1 MDKREFRK
9 KLLSLVLPITFQQFM
24 LAVVSASDAL
34 MVGVIGQN
42 LLSAV
47 SLASQ
52 ITFVYN
58 LFLAAMT
65 IGTSMFAAQY
75 WGKGDKDAVERI
87 LGIVLRSSM
96 SVSFVFFLGATF
108 LPEYLMRIFTPDP
121 ELIHYGVQYLQIVG
135 ITYLLCGISQIYLC
149 IMKNSGLASMSM
161 IISSTAAFLNIVLNA
176 VLIYGLFG
184 APRMEA
190 AGAAAATAIAR
201 AAELLWVFWE
211 LRKTGRVKIRF
222 LYIRK
227 PDQGL
232 KKDFWHYTL
241 PVLGNE
247 LVWGGGFTMYSVI
260 MGHLGTDAVAANSIA
275 NIVKNLIASLAGGIG
290 NGGSIMVGNEL
301 GAGRLEMAKAYGK
314 KLCHIAVV
322 SGILS
327 GIFLLLI
334 SPLVL
339 QVTDLSPKAEGYLKW
354 MLVMCAVYMVGKY
367 VNGTTIGGIFC
378 AGGDS
383 RFGFLCDA
391 VTLWCFTV
399 PVGLL
404 AAFVLKWPVLAVY
417 FIVNSDEIV
426 KFPAVYLH
434 YGKYKWLKDLT
445 VREEGK
451 EKSFRKNKPADEA
464 ERIIRCEP
472 VPAFIK
478 HMSCSALC

>member
-1 MDKREFRK
+1 MKYGKRSMDRREFRR
-9 KLLSLVLPITFQQFM
+9 KLTSLILPITFQQFM

-34 MVGVIGQN
+34 MVGVIGQD

-58 LFLAAMT
+58 LFLMAMT

-96 SVSFVFFLGATF
+96 SVSFVFFFAATF
-108 LPEYLMRIFTPDP
+108 LPGLLMRIFTTDP
-121 ELIHYGVQYLQIVG
+121 QLIHYGVQYLQIVG
-135 ITYLLCGISQIYLC
+135 LTYLLCGISQVYLC

-161 IISSTAAFLNIVLNA
+161 LISSAAALLNIILNA

-190 AGAAAATAIAR
+190 GGAAAATAIAR
-201 AAELLWVFWE
+201 GVELLWVLAE
-211 LRKTGRVKIRF
+211 LTKKGRIKIRF
-222 LYIRK
+222 AYIRR

-232 KKDFWHYTL
+232 RKDFWHYTL

-275 NIVKNLIASLAGGIG
+275 NIAKNLIASLAGGIG

-301 GAGRLEMAKAYGK
+301 GAGRLETAKAYGR

-327 GIFLLLI
+327 GIFLLLL

-339 QVTDLSPKAEGYLKW
+339 EITDLSPQAEEYLRW
-354 MLVMCAVYMVGKY
+354 MLAMCAVYMVGKY
-367 VNGTTIGGIFC
+367 VNGTTVAGIFC

-404 AAFVLKWPVLAVY
+404 AAFVFKWPVLAVY

-426 KFPAVYLH
+426 KLPAVYRH
-434 YGKYKWLKDLT
+434 YRKYKWLKDLT
-445 VREEGK
+445 AREEGL
-451 EKSFRKNKPADEA
+451 D
-464 ERIIRCEP
+464 
-472 VPAFIK
+472 
-478 HMSCSALC
+478 

>member
-1 MDKREFRK
+1 
-9 KLLSLVLPITFQQFM
+9 
-24 LAVVSASDAL
+24 
-34 MVGVIGQN
+34 
-42 LLSAV
+42 
-47 SLASQ
+47 
-52 ITFVYN
+52 
-58 LFLAAMT
+58 
-65 IGTSMFAAQY
+65 
-75 WGKGDKDAVERI
+75 
-87 LGIVLRSSM
+87 M

-135 ITYLLCGISQIYLC
+135 ITYPLCGISQIYLC

-241 PVLGNE
+241 PILGNE

-426 KFPAVYLH
+426 KLPAVYFH

-445 VREEGK
+445 VREEGR
-451 EKSFRKNKPADEA
+451 EKILQEK
-464 ERIIRCEP
+464 
-472 VPAFIK
+472 
-478 HMSCSALC
+478 

>member
-1 MDKREFRK
+1 MKYGKRSMDRREFRR
-9 KLLSLVLPITFQQFM
+9 KLTSLILPITFQQFM

-34 MVGVIGQN
+34 LVGVIGQD

-58 LFLAAMT
+58 LFLMAMT

-96 SVSFVFFLGATF
+96 SVSFVFFFAATF
-108 LPEYLMRIFTPDP
+108 LPGLLMRIFTTDP
-121 ELIHYGVQYLQIVG
+121 QLIHYGVQYLQIVG
-135 ITYLLCGISQIYLC
+135 LTYLLCGISQVYLC

-161 IISSTAAFLNIVLNA
+161 LISSAAALLNIILNA

-190 AGAAAATAIAR
+190 GGAAAATAIAR
-201 AAELLWVFWE
+201 GVELLWVLAE
-211 LRKTGRVKIRF
+211 LTKKGRIKIRF
-222 LYIRK
+222 AYIRR

-232 KKDFWHYTL
+232 RKDFWHYTL

-275 NIVKNLIASLAGGIG
+275 NIAKNLIASLAGGIG

-301 GAGRLEMAKAYGK
+301 GAGRLETAKAYGR

-327 GIFLLLI
+327 GIFLLLL

-339 QVTDLSPKAEGYLKW
+339 EITDLSPQAEEYLRW
-354 MLVMCAVYMVGKY
+354 MMAMCAVYMVGKY
-367 VNGTTIGGIFC
+367 VNGTTIAGIFC

-404 AAFVLKWPVLAVY
+404 AAFVFKWPVLAVY

-426 KFPAVYLH
+426 KLPAVYRH
-434 YGKYKWLKDLT
+434 YRKYKWLKDLT
-445 VREEGK
+445 VREEGL
-451 EKSFRKNKPADEA
+451 D
-464 ERIIRCEP
+464 
-472 VPAFIK
+472 
-478 HMSCSALC
+478 

>member
-1 MDKREFRK
+1 MDRREFRR
-9 KLLSLVLPITFQQFM
+9 KLTSLILPITFQQFM

-34 MVGVIGQN
+34 MVGVIGQD

-58 LFLAAMT
+58 LFLMAMT
-65 IGTSMFAAQY
+65 IDTSMFAAQY

-96 SVSFVFFLGATF
+96 SVSFVFFFAATF
-108 LPEYLMRIFTPDP
+108 LPGLLMRIFTTDP
-121 ELIHYGVQYLQIVG
+121 QLIHYGVQYLQIVG
-135 ITYLLCGISQIYLC
+135 LTYLLCGISQVYLC

-161 IISSTAAFLNIVLNA
+161 LISSAAALLNIILNA

-190 AGAAAATAIAR
+190 GGAAAATAIAR
-201 AAELLWVFWE
+201 GVELLWVLAE
-211 LRKTGRVKIRF
+211 LTKKGRIKIRF
-222 LYIRK
+222 AYIRR

-232 KKDFWHYTL
+232 RKDFWHYTL

-275 NIVKNLIASLAGGIG
+275 NIAKNLIASLAGGIG

-301 GAGRLEMAKAYGK
+301 GAGRLETAKAYGR

-327 GIFLLLI
+327 GIFLLLL

-339 QVTDLSPKAEGYLKW
+339 EITDLSPQAEEYLRW
-354 MLVMCAVYMVGKY
+354 MMAMCAVYMVGKY
-367 VNGTTIGGIFC
+367 VNGTTIAGIFC

-404 AAFVLKWPVLAVY
+404 AAFVFKWPVLAVY

-426 KFPAVYLH
+426 KLPAVYRH
-434 YGKYKWLKDLT
+434 YRKYKWLKDLT
-445 VREEGK
+445 VREEGL
-451 EKSFRKNKPADEA
+451 D
-464 ERIIRCEP
+464 
-472 VPAFIK
+472 
-478 HMSCSALC
+478 

>member
-1 MDKREFRK
+1 MKYGKRSMDRREFRR
-9 KLLSLVLPITFQQFM
+9 KLTSLILPITFQQFM

-34 MVGVIGQN
+34 MVGAIGQD

-58 LFLAAMT
+58 LFLMAMT

-96 SVSFVFFLGATF
+96 SVSFVFFFAATF
-108 LPEYLMRIFTPDP
+108 FPGLLMRIFTTDP
-121 ELIHYGVQYLQIVG
+121 QLIHYGVQYLQIVG
-135 ITYLLCGISQIYLC
+135 LTYLLCGISQVYLC

-161 IISSTAAFLNIVLNA
+161 LISSAAALLNIILNA

-190 AGAAAATAIAR
+190 GGAAAATAIAR
-201 AAELLWVFWE
+201 GVELLWVLAE
-211 LRKTGRVKIRF
+211 LTKKGRIKIRF
-222 LYIRK
+222 AYIRR

-232 KKDFWHYTL
+232 RKDFWHYTL

-275 NIVKNLIASLAGGIG
+275 NIAKNLIASLAGGIG

-301 GAGRLEMAKAYGK
+301 GAGRLETAKAYGR

-327 GIFLLLI
+327 GIFLLLL

-339 QVTDLSPKAEGYLKW
+339 EITDLSPQAEEYLRW
-354 MLVMCAVYMVGKY
+354 MLAMCAVYMVGKY
-367 VNGTTIGGIFC
+367 VNGTTVAGIFC

-404 AAFVLKWPVLAVY
+404 AAFVFKWPVLAVY

-426 KFPAVYLH
+426 KLPAVYRH
-434 YGKYKWLKDLT
+434 YRKYKWLKDLT
-445 VREEGK
+445 VREEGL
-451 EKSFRKNKPADEA
+451 D
-464 ERIIRCEP
+464 
-472 VPAFIK
+472 
-478 HMSCSALC
+478 

>member
-1 MDKREFRK
+1 MKYGKRSMDRREFRR
-9 KLLSLVLPITFQQFM
+9 KLTSLILPITFQQFM

-34 MVGVIGQN
+34 MVGAIGQD

-58 LFLAAMT
+58 LFLMAMT

-96 SVSFVFFLGATF
+96 SVSFVFFFAATF
-108 LPEYLMRIFTPDP
+108 LPGLLMRIFTTDP
-121 ELIHYGVQYLQIVG
+121 QLIHYGVQYLQIVG
-135 ITYLLCGISQIYLC
+135 LTYLLCGISQVYLC

-161 IISSTAAFLNIVLNA
+161 LISSAAALLNIILNA

-190 AGAAAATAIAR
+190 GGAAAATAIAR
-201 AAELLWVFWE
+201 GVELLWVLAE
-211 LRKTGRVKIRF
+211 LTKKGRIKIRF
-222 LYIRK
+222 AYIRR

-232 KKDFWHYTL
+232 RKDFWHYTL
-241 PVLGNE
+241 LVLGNE

-275 NIVKNLIASLAGGIG
+275 NIAKNLIASLAGGIG

-301 GAGRLEMAKAYGK
+301 GAGRLETAKAYGR

-327 GIFLLLI
+327 GIFLLLL

-339 QVTDLSPKAEGYLKW
+339 EITDLSPQAEEYLRW
-354 MLVMCAVYMVGKY
+354 MLAMCAVYMVGKY
-367 VNGTTIGGIFC
+367 VNGTTVAGIFC

-404 AAFVLKWPVLAVY
+404 AAFVFKWPVLAVY

-426 KFPAVYLH
+426 KLPAVYRH
-434 YGKYKWLKDLT
+434 YRKYKWLKDLT
-445 VREEGK
+445 VREEGL
-451 EKSFRKNKPADEA
+451 D
-464 ERIIRCEP
+464 
-472 VPAFIK
+472 
-478 HMSCSALC
+478 

>member
-1 MDKREFRK
+1 MKYGKRSMDRREFRR
-9 KLLSLVLPITFQQFM
+9 KLTSLILPITFQQFM

-34 MVGVIGQN
+34 MVGVIGQD

-58 LFLAAMT
+58 LFLMAMT

-96 SVSFVFFLGATF
+96 SVSFVFFSAATF
-108 LPEYLMRIFTPDP
+108 LPGLLMRIFTNDP
-121 ELIHYGVQYLQIVG
+121 QLIHYGVQYLQIVG
-135 ITYLLCGISQIYLC
+135 VTYLLCGISQVYLC

-161 IISSTAAFLNIVLNA
+161 LISSAAALLNIILNA

-190 AGAAAATAIAR
+190 GGAAAATAIAR
-201 AAELLWVFWE
+201 GVELLWVFAE
-211 LRKTGRVKIRF
+211 LTKKGRIKIRF
-222 LYIRK
+222 AYIRR

-232 KKDFWHYTL
+232 RKNFWHYTL

-275 NIVKNLIASLAGGIG
+275 NIAKNLIASLAGGIG

-301 GAGRLEMAKAYGK
+301 GAGRLETAKAYGR

-327 GIFLLLI
+327 GIFLLLL

-339 QVTDLSPKAEGYLKW
+339 EIPDLSPQAEEYLRW
-354 MLVMCAVYMVGKY
+354 MLAMCAVYMVGKY
-367 VNGTTIGGIFC
+367 VNGTTIAGIFC

-404 AAFVLKWPVLAVY
+404 AAFVFKWPVLAVY

-426 KFPAVYLH
+426 KLPAVYRH
-434 YGKYKWLKDLT
+434 YRKYKWLKDLT
-445 VREEGK
+445 VREEGL
-451 EKSFRKNKPADEA
+451 D
-464 ERIIRCEP
+464 
-472 VPAFIK
+472 
-478 HMSCSALC
+478 

>member
-1 MDKREFRK
+1 MKYGKRSMDRREFRR
-9 KLLSLVLPITFQQFM
+9 KLTSLILPITFQQFM

-34 MVGVIGQN
+34 MVGVIGQD

-58 LFLAAMT
+58 LFLMAMT

-96 SVSFVFFLGATF
+96 SVSFVFFFAATF
-108 LPEYLMRIFTPDP
+108 LPGLLMRIFTTDP
-121 ELIHYGVQYLQIVG
+121 QLIHYGVQYLQIVG
-135 ITYLLCGISQIYLC
+135 LTYLLCGISQVYLC

-161 IISSTAAFLNIVLNA
+161 LISSAAALLNIILNA

-190 AGAAAATAIAR
+190 GGAAAATAIAR
-201 AAELLWVFWE
+201 GVELLWVLAE
-211 LRKTGRVKIRF
+211 LTKKGRIKIRF
-222 LYIRK
+222 AYIRR

-232 KKDFWHYTL
+232 RKDFWHYTL
-241 PVLGNE
+241 LVLGNE

-275 NIVKNLIASLAGGIG
+275 NIAKNLIASLAGGIG

-301 GAGRLEMAKAYGK
+301 GAGQLETAKAYGR

-327 GIFLLLI
+327 GIFLLLL

-339 QVTDLSPKAEGYLKW
+339 EITDLSPQAEEYLRW
-354 MLVMCAVYMVGKY
+354 MLAMCAVYMVGKY
-367 VNGTTIGGIFC
+367 VNGTTVAGIFC

-404 AAFVLKWPVLAVY
+404 AAFVFKWPVLAVY

-426 KFPAVYLH
+426 KLPAVYRH
-434 YGKYKWLKDLT
+434 YRKYKWLKDLT
-445 VREEGK
+445 VREEGL
-451 EKSFRKNKPADEA
+451 D
-464 ERIIRCEP
+464 
-472 VPAFIK
+472 
-478 HMSCSALC
+478 

>member
-1 MDKREFRK
+1 MKYGKRSMDRREFRR
-9 KLLSLVLPITFQQFM
+9 KLTSLILPITFQQFM

-34 MVGVIGQN
+34 MVGAIGQD

-58 LFLAAMT
+58 LFLMAMT

-96 SVSFVFFLGATF
+96 SVSFVFFSAATF
-108 LPEYLMRIFTPDP
+108 LPGLLMRIFTTDP
-121 ELIHYGVQYLQIVG
+121 QLIHYGVQYLQIVG
-135 ITYLLCGISQIYLC
+135 VTYLLCGISQVYLC

-161 IISSTAAFLNIVLNA
+161 LISSAAALLNIILNA

-190 AGAAAATAIAR
+190 GGAAAATAIAR
-201 AAELLWVFWE
+201 GVELLWVLAE
-211 LRKTGRVKIRF
+211 LTKKGRIKIRF
-222 LYIRK
+222 AYIRR

-232 KKDFWHYTL
+232 RKDFWHYTL
-241 PVLGNE
+241 LVLGNE

-275 NIVKNLIASLAGGIG
+275 NIAKNLIASLAGGIG

-301 GAGRLEMAKAYGK
+301 GAGRLETAKAYGR

-327 GIFLLLI
+327 GIFLLLL

-339 QVTDLSPKAEGYLKW
+339 EITDLSPQAEEYLRW
-354 MLVMCAVYMVGKY
+354 MLAMCAVYMVGKY
-367 VNGTTIGGIFC
+367 VNGTTIAGIFC

-404 AAFVLKWPVLAVY
+404 AAFVFKWPVLAVY

-426 KFPAVYLH
+426 KLPAVYRH
-434 YGKYKWLKDLT
+434 YRKYKWLKDLT
-445 VREEGK
+445 VREEGL
-451 EKSFRKNKPADEA
+451 D
-464 ERIIRCEP
+464 
-472 VPAFIK
+472 
-478 HMSCSALC
+478 

>member
-1 MDKREFRK
+1 MKYGKRSMDRREFRR
-9 KLLSLVLPITFQQFM
+9 KLTSLILPITFQQFM

-34 MVGVIGQN
+34 MVGVIGQD

-58 LFLAAMT
+58 LFLMAMT

-96 SVSFVFFLGATF
+96 SVSFVFFFAATF
-108 LPEYLMRIFTPDP
+108 LPGLLMRIFTTDP
-121 ELIHYGVQYLQIVG
+121 QLIHYGVQYLQIVG
-135 ITYLLCGISQIYLC
+135 VTYLLCGISQVYLC

-161 IISSTAAFLNIVLNA
+161 LISSAAALLNIILNA

-190 AGAAAATAIAR
+190 GGAAAATAIAR
-201 AAELLWVFWE
+201 GAELLWVFAE
-211 LRKTGRVKIRF
+211 LTKKGRIKIRF
-222 LYIRK
+222 AYIRR

-232 KKDFWHYTL
+232 RKNFWHYTL

-275 NIVKNLIASLAGGIG
+275 NIAKNLIASLAGGIG

-301 GAGRLEMAKAYGK
+301 GAGRLETAKAYGR

-327 GIFLLLI
+327 GIFLLLL

-339 QVTDLSPKAEGYLKW
+339 EITDLSPQAEEYLRW
-354 MLVMCAVYMVGKY
+354 MLAMCAVYMVGKY
-367 VNGTTIGGIFC
+367 VNGTTVAGIFC

-404 AAFVLKWPVLAVY
+404 AAFVFKWPVLAVY

-426 KFPAVYLH
+426 KLPAVYRH
-434 YGKYKWLKDLT
+434 YRKYKWLKDLT
-445 VREEGK
+445 VREEGL
-451 EKSFRKNKPADEA
+451 D
-464 ERIIRCEP
+464 
-472 VPAFIK
+472 
-478 HMSCSALC
+478 

>member
-1 MDKREFRK
+1 MDRREFRR
-9 KLLSLVLPITFQQFM
+9 KLTSLILPITFQQFM

-34 MVGVIGQN
+34 MVGAIGQD

-58 LFLAAMT
+58 LFLMAMT

-96 SVSFVFFLGATF
+96 SVSFVFFFAATF
-108 LPEYLMRIFTPDP
+108 FPGLLMRIFTTDP
-121 ELIHYGVQYLQIVG
+121 QLIHYGVQYLQIVG
-135 ITYLLCGISQIYLC
+135 LTYLLCGISQVYLC

-161 IISSTAAFLNIVLNA
+161 LISSAAALLNIILNA

-190 AGAAAATAIAR
+190 GGAAAATAIAR
-201 AAELLWVFWE
+201 GVELLWVLAE
-211 LRKTGRVKIRF
+211 LTKKGRIKIRF
-222 LYIRK
+222 AYIRR

-232 KKDFWHYTL
+232 RKDFWHYTL

-275 NIVKNLIASLAGGIG
+275 NIAKNLIASLAGGIG

-301 GAGRLEMAKAYGK
+301 GAGRLETAKAYGR

-327 GIFLLLI
+327 GIFLLLL

-339 QVTDLSPKAEGYLKW
+339 EITDLSPQAEEYLRW
-354 MLVMCAVYMVGKY
+354 MLAMCAVYMVGKY
-367 VNGTTIGGIFC
+367 VNGTTVAGIFC

-404 AAFVLKWPVLAVY
+404 AAFVFKWPVLAVY

-426 KFPAVYLH
+426 KLPAVYRH
-434 YGKYKWLKDLT
+434 YRKYKWLKDLT
-445 VREEGK
+445 VREEGL
-451 EKSFRKNKPADEA
+451 D
-464 ERIIRCEP
+464 
-472 VPAFIK
+472 
-478 HMSCSALC
+478 

>member
-1 MDKREFRK
+1 MKYGKRSMDRREFRR
-9 KLLSLVLPITFQQFM
+9 KLTSLILPITFQQFM

-34 MVGVIGQN
+34 MVGVIGQD

-58 LFLAAMT
+58 LFLMAMT

-96 SVSFVFFLGATF
+96 SVSFVFFFAATF
-108 LPEYLMRIFTPDP
+108 LPGLLMRIFTTDP
-121 ELIHYGVQYLQIVG
+121 QLIHYGVQYLQIVG
-135 ITYLLCGISQIYLC
+135 LTYLLCGISQVYLC

-161 IISSTAAFLNIVLNA
+161 LISSAAALLNIILNA

-190 AGAAAATAIAR
+190 GGAAAATAIAR
-201 AAELLWVFWE
+201 GVELLWVLAE
-211 LRKTGRVKIRF
+211 LTKKGRIKIRF
-222 LYIRK
+222 AYIRR

-232 KKDFWHYTL
+232 RKDFWHYTL
-241 PVLGNE
+241 LVLGNE

-275 NIVKNLIASLAGGIG
+275 NIAKNLIASLAGGIG

-301 GAGRLEMAKAYGK
+301 GAGRLETAKAYGR

-327 GIFLLLI
+327 GIFLLLL

-339 QVTDLSPKAEGYLKW
+339 EITDLSPQAEEYLRW
-354 MLVMCAVYMVGKY
+354 MLAMCAVYMVGKY
-367 VNGTTIGGIFC
+367 VNGTTIAGIFC

-404 AAFVLKWPVLAVY
+404 AAFVFKWPVLAVY

-426 KFPAVYLH
+426 KLPAVYRH
-434 YGKYKWLKDLT
+434 YRKYKWLKDLT
-445 VREEGK
+445 VREEGL
-451 EKSFRKNKPADEA
+451 D
-464 ERIIRCEP
+464 
-472 VPAFIK
+472 
-478 HMSCSALC
+478 

>member
-1 MDKREFRK
+1 MKYGKRSMDRREFRR
-9 KLLSLVLPITFQQFM
+9 KLTSLILPITFQQFM

-34 MVGVIGQN
+34 MVGAIGQD

-58 LFLAAMT
+58 LFLMAMT

-96 SVSFVFFLGATF
+96 SVSFVFFFAATF
-108 LPEYLMRIFTPDP
+108 LPGLLMRIFTTDP
-121 ELIHYGVQYLQIVG
+121 QLIHYGVQYLQIVG
-135 ITYLLCGISQIYLC
+135 VTYLLCGISQVYLC

-161 IISSTAAFLNIVLNA
+161 LISSAAALLNIILNA

-190 AGAAAATAIAR
+190 GGAAAATAIAR
-201 AAELLWVFWE
+201 GVELLWVLAE
-211 LRKTGRVKIRF
+211 LTKKGRIKIRF
-222 LYIRK
+222 AYIRR

-232 KKDFWHYTL
+232 RKDFWHYTL

-275 NIVKNLIASLAGGIG
+275 NIAKNLIASLAGGIG

-301 GAGRLEMAKAYGK
+301 GAGRLETAKAYGR

-327 GIFLLLI
+327 GIFLLLL

-339 QVTDLSPKAEGYLKW
+339 EITDLSPQAEEYLRW
-354 MLVMCAVYMVGKY
+354 MLAMCAVYMVGKY
-367 VNGTTIGGIFC
+367 VNGTTIAGIFC

-404 AAFVLKWPVLAVY
+404 AAFVFKWPVLAVY

-426 KFPAVYLH
+426 KLPAVYRH
-434 YGKYKWLKDLT
+434 YRKYKWLKDLT
-445 VREEGK
+445 VREEGL
-451 EKSFRKNKPADEA
+451 D
-464 ERIIRCEP
+464 
-472 VPAFIK
+472 
-478 HMSCSALC
+478 

>member
-1 MDKREFRK
+1 MDRREFRR
-9 KLLSLVLPITFQQFM
+9 KLTSLILPITFQQFM

-34 MVGVIGQN
+34 MVGAIGQD

-58 LFLAAMT
+58 LFLMAMT

-96 SVSFVFFLGATF
+96 SVSFVFFFAATF
-108 LPEYLMRIFTPDP
+108 LPGLLMRIFTTDP
-121 ELIHYGVQYLQIVG
+121 QLIHYGVQYLQIVG
-135 ITYLLCGISQIYLC
+135 LTYLLCGISQVYLC

-161 IISSTAAFLNIVLNA
+161 LISSAAALLNIILNA

-190 AGAAAATAIAR
+190 GGAAAATAIAR
-201 AAELLWVFWE
+201 GVELLWVLAE
-211 LRKTGRVKIRF
+211 LTKKGRIKIRF
-222 LYIRK
+222 AYIRR

-232 KKDFWHYTL
+232 RKDFWHYTL

-275 NIVKNLIASLAGGIG
+275 NIAKNLIASLAGGIG

-301 GAGRLEMAKAYGK
+301 GAGRLETAKAYGR

-327 GIFLLLI
+327 GIFLLLL

-339 QVTDLSPKAEGYLKW
+339 EITDLSPQAEEYLRW
-354 MLVMCAVYMVGKY
+354 MLAMCAVYMVGKY
-367 VNGTTIGGIFC
+367 VNGTTVAGIFC

-404 AAFVLKWPVLAVY
+404 AAFVFKWPVLAVY

-426 KFPAVYLH
+426 KLPAVYRH
-434 YGKYKWLKDLT
+434 YRKYKWLKDLT
-445 VREEGK
+445 VREEGL
-451 EKSFRKNKPADEA
+451 D
-464 ERIIRCEP
+464 
-472 VPAFIK
+472 
-478 HMSCSALC
+478 

>member
-1 MDKREFRK
+1 MKYGKRSMDRREFRR
-9 KLLSLVLPITFQQFM
+9 KLTSLILPITFQQFM

-34 MVGVIGQN
+34 MVGAIGQD

-58 LFLAAMT
+58 LFLMAMT

-96 SVSFVFFLGATF
+96 SVSFVFFFAATF
-108 LPEYLMRIFTPDP
+108 LPGLLMRIFTTDP
-121 ELIHYGVQYLQIVG
+121 QLIHYGVQYLQIVG
-135 ITYLLCGISQIYLC
+135 LTYLLCGISQVYLC

-161 IISSTAAFLNIVLNA
+161 LISSAAALLNIILNA

-190 AGAAAATAIAR
+190 GGAAAATAIAR
-201 AAELLWVFWE
+201 GVELLWVFAE
-211 LRKTGRVKIRF
+211 LTKKGRIKIRF
-222 LYIRK
+222 AYIRR

-232 KKDFWHYTL
+232 RKDFWHYTL

-275 NIVKNLIASLAGGIG
+275 NIAKNLIASLAGGIG

-301 GAGRLEMAKAYGK
+301 GAGRLETAKAYGR

-327 GIFLLLI
+327 GIFLLLL

-339 QVTDLSPKAEGYLKW
+339 EITDLSPQAEEYLRW
-354 MLVMCAVYMVGKY
+354 MLAMCAVYMVGKY
-367 VNGTTIGGIFC
+367 VNGTTIAGIFC

-404 AAFVLKWPVLAVY
+404 AAFVFKWPVLAVY

-426 KFPAVYLH
+426 KLPAVYRH
-434 YGKYKWLKDLT
+434 YRKYKWLKDLT
-445 VREEGK
+445 VREEGL
-451 EKSFRKNKPADEA
+451 D
-464 ERIIRCEP
+464 
-472 VPAFIK
+472 
-478 HMSCSALC
+478 

>member
-1 MDKREFRK
+1 MMKSGRRSMDKREFRK

-34 MVGVIGQN
+34 MVGVIGQD

-426 KFPAVYLH
+426 KLPAVYFH

-445 VREEGK
+445 VREEGR
-451 EKSFRKNKPADEA
+451 EKILQEK
-464 ERIIRCEP
+464 
-472 VPAFIK
+472 
-478 HMSCSALC
+478 

>member
-34 MVGVIGQN
+34 VVGVIGQD

-426 KFPAVYLH
+426 KLPAVYFH

-445 VREEGK
+445 VREEGR
-451 EKSFRKNKPADEA
+451 EKILQEK
-464 ERIIRCEP
+464 
-472 VPAFIK
+472 
-478 HMSCSALC
+478 

>member
-34 MVGVIGQN
+34 MVGVIGQD

-354 MLVMCAVYMVGKY
+354 MLVMCAVYVVGKY

-426 KFPAVYLH
+426 KLPAVYFH

-445 VREEGK
+445 VREEGR
-451 EKSFRKNKPADEA
+451 EKILQEK
-464 ERIIRCEP
+464 
-472 VPAFIK
+472 
-478 HMSCSALC
+478 

>member
-1 MDKREFRK
+1 MDRREFRR
-9 KLLSLVLPITFQQFM
+9 KLTSLILPITFQQFM

-34 MVGVIGQN
+34 MVGAIGQD

-58 LFLAAMT
+58 LFLMAMT

-96 SVSFVFFLGATF
+96 SVSFVFFSAATF
-108 LPEYLMRIFTPDP
+108 LPGLLMRIFTTDP
-121 ELIHYGVQYLQIVG
+121 QLIHYGVQYLQIVG
-135 ITYLLCGISQIYLC
+135 VTYLLCGISQVYLC

-161 IISSTAAFLNIVLNA
+161 LISSAAALLNIILNA

-190 AGAAAATAIAR
+190 GGAAAATAIAR
-201 AAELLWVFWE
+201 GVELLWVFAE
-211 LRKTGRVKIRF
+211 LTKKGRIKIRF
-222 LYIRK
+222 AYIRR

-232 KKDFWHYTL
+232 RKNFWHYTL

-275 NIVKNLIASLAGGIG
+275 NIAKNLIASLAGGIG

-301 GAGRLEMAKAYGK
+301 GAGQLETAKAYGR

-327 GIFLLLI
+327 GIFLLLL

-339 QVTDLSPKAEGYLKW
+339 EITDLSPQAEEYLRW
-354 MLVMCAVYMVGKY
+354 MLAMCAVYMVGKY
-367 VNGTTIGGIFC
+367 VNGTTIAGIFC

-404 AAFVLKWPVLAVY
+404 AAFVFKWPVLAVY

-426 KFPAVYLH
+426 KLPAVYRH
-434 YGKYKWLKDLT
+434 YRKYKWLKDLT
-445 VREEGK
+445 VREEGL
-451 EKSFRKNKPADEA
+451 D
-464 ERIIRCEP
+464 
-472 VPAFIK
+472 
-478 HMSCSALC
+478 

>member
-1 MDKREFRK
+1 MKYGKRSMDRREFRR
-9 KLLSLVLPITFQQFM
+9 KLTSLILPITFQQFM

-34 MVGVIGQN
+34 MVGAIGQD

-58 LFLAAMT
+58 LFLMAMT

-96 SVSFVFFLGATF
+96 SVSFVFFFAATF
-108 LPEYLMRIFTPDP
+108 LPGLLMRIFTTDP
-121 ELIHYGVQYLQIVG
+121 QLIHYGVQYLQIVG
-135 ITYLLCGISQIYLC
+135 LTYLLCGISQVYLC

-161 IISSTAAFLNIVLNA
+161 LISSAAALLNIILNA

-190 AGAAAATAIAR
+190 GGAAAATAIAR
-201 AAELLWVFWE
+201 GVELLWVLAE
-211 LRKTGRVKIRF
+211 LTKKGRIKIRF
-222 LYIRK
+222 AYIRR

-232 KKDFWHYTL
+232 RKDFWHYTL

-275 NIVKNLIASLAGGIG
+275 NIAKNLIASLAGGIG

-301 GAGRLEMAKAYGK
+301 GAGRLETAKAYGR

-327 GIFLLLI
+327 GIFLLLL

-339 QVTDLSPKAEGYLKW
+339 EITDLSPQAEEYLRW
-354 MLVMCAVYMVGKY
+354 MLAMCAVYMVGKY
-367 VNGTTIGGIFC
+367 VNGTTIAGIFC

-404 AAFVLKWPVLAVY
+404 AAFVFKWPVLAVY

-426 KFPAVYLH
+426 KLPAVYRH
-434 YGKYKWLKDLT
+434 YRKYKWLKDLT
-445 VREEGK
+445 VREEGL
-451 EKSFRKNKPADEA
+451 D
-464 ERIIRCEP
+464 
-472 VPAFIK
+472 
-478 HMSCSALC
+478 

>member
-1 MDKREFRK
+1 MKYGKRSMDRREFRR
-9 KLLSLVLPITFQQFM
+9 KLTSLILPITFQQFM

-34 MVGVIGQN
+34 MVGAIGQD

-58 LFLAAMT
+58 LFLMAMT

-96 SVSFVFFLGATF
+96 SVSFVFFFAATF
-108 LPEYLMRIFTPDP
+108 LPGLLMRIFTTDP
-121 ELIHYGVQYLQIVG
+121 QLIHYGVQYLQIVG
-135 ITYLLCGISQIYLC
+135 VTYLLCGISQVYLC

-161 IISSTAAFLNIVLNA
+161 LISSAAALLNIILNA

-190 AGAAAATAIAR
+190 GGAAAATAIAR
-201 AAELLWVFWE
+201 GVELLWVFAE
-211 LRKTGRVKIRF
+211 LTKKGRIKIRF
-222 LYIRK
+222 AYIRR

-232 KKDFWHYTL
+232 RKNFWHYTL

-275 NIVKNLIASLAGGIG
+275 NIAKNLIASLAGGIG

-301 GAGRLEMAKAYGK
+301 GAGRLETAKAYGR

-327 GIFLLLI
+327 GIFLLLL

-339 QVTDLSPKAEGYLKW
+339 EITDLSPQAEEYLRW
-354 MLVMCAVYMVGKY
+354 MLAMCAVYMVGKY
-367 VNGTTIGGIFC
+367 VNGTTIAGIFC

-404 AAFVLKWPVLAVY
+404 AAFVFKWPVLAVY

-426 KFPAVYLH
+426 KLPAVYRH
-434 YGKYKWLKDLT
+434 YRKYKWLKDLT
-445 VREEGK
+445 VREEGL
-451 EKSFRKNKPADEA
+451 D
-464 ERIIRCEP
+464 
-472 VPAFIK
+472 
-478 HMSCSALC
+478 